1 MSHILLVLPK
11 PLDFPI
17 ANGVIEIPA
26 AIGRDTGMFRGK
38 ELIILGPLLPLD
50 VDGVSPLD
58 DFIFIGGGTNTVL
71 TWTGLDVG
79 IGDV

>member
-1 MSHILLVLPK
+1 M
-11 PLDFPI
+11 
-17 ANGVIEIPA
+17 EIPVPGDM
-26 AIGRDTGMFRGK
+26 GRDEGMFMGK

-71 TWTGLDVG
+71 TWTGLEVG
-79 IGDV
+79 IGDVWGMKAAICLGGLCIGD